1 MAQHDL
7 ARYINVSIHLSIY
20 RRRCAGAQAGPPG
33 RDHEPHGPEPRP
45 GGRAHCHLVRH
56 GRGSARDA
64 RAQRDPNPNST
75 PTPTPNATPTPTPT
89 PNPTP
94 NATPNQARSE
104 AEAALLEQHT
114 THTSRLLGMQAEAEA
129 RLADRE
135 ASHLRQLQAVT
146 PTRTLAPTLSLI
158 PSPSPT

>member
-1 MAQHDL
+1 MAK
-7 ARYINVSIHLSIY
+7 
-20 RRRCAGAQAGPPG
+20 
-33 RDHEPHGPEPRP
+33 
-45 GGRAHCHLVRH
+45 
-56 GRGSARDA
+56 
-64 RAQRDPNPNST
+64 
-75 PTPTPNATPTPTPT
+75 
-89 PNPTP
+89 
-94 NATPNQARSE
+94 ARSE